1 MKSSEKWDASLF
13 PASTSAAGRQEA
25 ASASAAGRQ
34 EAASASAAGRQEA
47 ASALASVQ
55 PPEMGKRPDFSIVA
69 AAKTAVVRKR
79 S

>member
-13 PASTSAAGRQEA
+13 PASTV
-25 ASASAAGRQ
+25 
-34 EAASASAAGRQEA
+34 
-47 ASALASVQ
+47 ASVQ